1 MAAVI
6 HISFTDDNPSG
17 INTQLNRS
25 CVRLIQDRKGDIIQ
39 CLKSIKEVGCLH
51 IRTQKVARFGLLTAL
66 ALVLGLLDRAIP
78 LTALLG
84 GAAPGIKLGLANTV
98 LLYAVYLMD
107 WQSAFFLMLT
117 KVMLSGFLFGSLTA
131 ILYSLSGG
139 ALSLIVMLA
148 IRKHPARGALTA
160 AVMAA
165 AADVVLLIQNPH
177 PGGQRLLITIL
188 IAAAFAGCT
197 AAWIAIIKGWIRGV
211 PGTSIAGAIAHNIG
225 QVLAASAVLHTP
237 QLLSTYLPV
246 LVGVGAAVGCLTG
259 IIAERVF
266 RALHIN
272 PKMPEVQKV

>member
-1 MAAVI
+1 M
-6 HISFTDDNPSG
+6 HT
-17 INTQLNRS
+17 
-25 CVRLIQDRKGDIIQ
+25 
-39 CLKSIKEVGCLH
+39 
-51 IRTQKVARFGLLTAL
+51 RTQKVARFGLLTAL

-107 WQSAFFLMLT
+107 WQSALFLMLT

-160 AVMAA
+160 AFMAA
-165 AADVVLLIQNPH
+165 AADAGLLIRNPH

-188 IAAAFAGCT
+188 IAIAFAGCT
-197 AAWIAIIKGWIRGV
+197 SAWIAIIKGWIRGV
-211 PGTSIAGAIAHNIG
+211 PGTSVAGAIAHNIG
-225 QVLAASAVLHTP
+225 QVLAASAALHTP
-237 QLLSTYLPV
+237 QLLGTYLPV
-246 LVGVGAAVGCLTG
+246 LIGVGAAVGCLTG

-272 PKMPEVQKV
+272 PEKPEGQKV